1 MADPRKLHD
10 AVFIMFLAVFAAP
23 LWAQRTTLSLDGQW
37 EIADS
42 VEAGSLPAAYS
53 HKAPVPGLA
62 HSAVPVFKD
71 VDEFESRQLIQ
82 NRVARGLAPA
92 SALVSNAGVSRQ
104 ERNWFWYRRRFDVPA
119 LRRVAT
125 LRINKAQ
132 FGAAV
137 WVNGQKVGE
146 HLPCFTAAV
155 FDISG
160 NLRPGSNEI
169 VVRVGAHP

>member
-10 AVFIMFLAVFAAP
+10 AVLTLFVIVLAAP
-23 LWAQRTTLSLDGQW
+23 LFAAQRTTLSLDGQW
-37 EIADS
+37 DIADS
-42 VEAGSLPAAYS
+42 VEAGNLPAAWS

-62 HSAVPVFKD
+62 HSAVPGFKD

-82 NRVARGLAPA
+82 NRVTRGLAPA
-92 SALVSNAGVSRQ
+92 SALVSNAGVSRP
-104 ERNWFWYRRRFDVPA
+104 ERNWFWYRRRFQVPA
-119 LRRVAT
+119 VRGVAT

-146 HLPCFTAAV
+146 HLWCLTAV
-155 FDISG
+155 I
-160 NLRPGSNEI
+160 
-169 VVRVGAHP
+169 